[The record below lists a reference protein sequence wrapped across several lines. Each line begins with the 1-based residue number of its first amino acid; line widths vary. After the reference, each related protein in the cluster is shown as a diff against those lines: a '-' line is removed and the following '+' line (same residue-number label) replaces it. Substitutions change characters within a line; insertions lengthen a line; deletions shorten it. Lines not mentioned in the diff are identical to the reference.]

1 VQFNKLTTPIL
12 LVIINNNKESSMTNP
27 FKDIETFGTACDQPP
42 SEDNYKMYLSLIDEE
57 YDELLDAVVAQ
68 DRVEQLDAL
77 VDILVVTMG
86 AIRAAGFDGEGAWK
100 EVMDTNFAKIDPT
113 TGKVRKR
120 EDGKV
125 LKPEG
130 WKAPELAQFIG
141 G

>member
-1 VQFNKLTTPIL
+1 
-12 LVIINNNKESSMTNP
+12 MTNP
-27 FKDIETFGTACDQPP
+27 FKDVDTFATACDQPP
-42 SEDNYKMYLSLIDEE
+42 SEANYKMYLSLIDEE

-86 AIRAAGFDGEGAWK
+86 AIRAAGWDGEAAWQ
-100 EVMDTNFAKIDPT
+100 EVMNTNFAKIDPE

-130 WKAPELAQFIG
+130 WKAPELAQFVK
-141 G
+141 

>member
-1 VQFNKLTTPIL
+1 
-12 LVIINNNKESSMTNP
+12 MTNP
-27 FKDIETFGTACDQPP
+27 FKDIDTFATACDQPP
-42 SEDNYKMYLSLIDEE
+42 SEANYKMYLSLIDEE
-57 YDELLDAVVAQ
+57 VGELVDAVAAN

-86 AIRAAGFDGEGAWK
+86 AIRAGGFDGEGAWK
-100 EVMDTNFAKIDPT
+100 EVMDTNFAKIDAD

-130 WKAPELAQFIG
+130 WKAPELAQFIK
-141 G
+141 

>member
-1 VQFNKLTTPIL
+1 
-12 LVIINNNKESSMTNP
+12 MTNP
-27 FKDIETFGTACDQPP
+27 FKDIETFATACDQPP
-42 SEDNYKMYLSLIDEE
+42 SEANYKMYLSLIDEE
-57 YDELLDAVVAQ
+57 YDELLDAVAEQ
-68 DRVEQLDAL
+68 DKVEQLDAL

-86 AIRAAGFDGEGAWK
+86 AIRAAGWDGEAAWK

-130 WKAPELAQFIG
+130 WVAPALAQFVEINHD
-141 G
+141 